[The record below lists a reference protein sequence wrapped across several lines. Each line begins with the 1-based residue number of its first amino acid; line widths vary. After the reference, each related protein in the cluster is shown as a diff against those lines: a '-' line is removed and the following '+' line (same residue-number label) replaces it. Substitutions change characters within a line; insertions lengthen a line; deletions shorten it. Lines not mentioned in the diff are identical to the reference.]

1 MRSVFKSK
9 GWLAALVC
17 AALVGAYAGF
27 GFGIAPGLIRQQAV
41 AFVSQTYG
49 RELQIGRVRLNP
61 FLLQLEVSDVVLPDQ
76 DGQAMLGLK
85 RLFVDVEV
93 ASLWRRELVLREV
106 SLDAPGVHAVVRADG
121 SLNLADLAP
130 PARAEPAREKS
141 ALPRVWIA
149 SLSVSGG
156 NFEFV
161 DTRRKPRPLVRSLA
175 PVAFALKDFRTTS
188 EGGDFVFSASSPRA
202 ERIDWKGRL
211 ALAPTFSSQ
220 GDFSVAGLRAPEVAE
235 WLGDVLPFGISGG
248 AADLAGSYRVV
259 LGRSLD
265 LQLQLPKLTLTGLAL
280 RARGAEADW
289 VQLPSL
295 TVTDTVVALPERRV
309 SVGQVALAGLKVTA
323 WLNADGSVNLQ
334 RLLAT
339 ATPTVPAA
347 AGRPPA
353 AAGKAAVAPA
363 AAPWSVQLASL
374 DLTDAAIDF
383 EDRRQAPV
391 QRFAVSPLHLRVAG
405 ASLDLSRPWTLAVDA
420 KLNGRALF
428 KVDGSLTPQPL
439 AADLDLSLQ
448 QASLQILQPYI
459 LPFADL
465 TIQDGLLA
473 VVGKLRAAPPKAQGP
488 MFSFT
493 GDVKVSDFKSVDNAL
508 KQDLVNFRGLELQ
521 KLRYAHAP
529 DALSIDRILV
539 TQPYARVS
547 IGREKVLNI
556 SAVLDPK
563 GVAAQRAPAGAP
575 AGTQTA
581 KPTPRKAGVP
591 AQRGPAAEKLPIRIR
606 ELRVAGGRMSFS
618 DASVQPNFAAE
629 VFALDGAVSGLSS
642 APSARATVDL
652 KGRVDEFSPVAISG
666 SIQPFAYDRYTDIG
680 LKFQNISLPVF
691 NPYSG
696 QFAGYTIAKGKL
708 DTTLH
713 YLVQDRR
720 LAATHKVRIDQLEW
734 GEATASQ
741 GAATLPVKFATSLLK
756 DKDGVIDLDI
766 PVSGTLDDPQ
776 LRIWPIVWKVIT
788 NLVVKVVSAPFTLIA
803 SLFSGA
809 QEAQFVDFAP
819 GEAALDAAS
828 AERLAALAGALVD
841 KAELRLDVP
850 IGSVAE
856 LDRPALAERRYAQQ
870 LNAATAAA
878 LGRKPDDPTP
888 LPPFDSLPPQQ
899 RLAVLGALV
908 RQQGGV
914 VAPLPVPS
922 AASGAAGAEA
932 AAIAALEK
940 QARAAIAVPEAELGG
955 LAQQRAVVV
964 QRALLTGTALNPER
978 VFLTA
983 AGNVSAQGEKV
994 RFELALK

>member
-9 GWLAALVC
+9 WLLAALVC

-27 GFGIAPGLIRQQAV
+27 GFGIAPDLIRQQAV

-49 RELQIGRVRLNP
+49 RELQVGSVRLNP
-61 FLLQLEVSDVVLPDQ
+61 FLLQLEINDVVLPDQ

-93 ASLWRRELVLREV
+93 ASLWRCELVLREV

-235 WLGDVLPFGISGG
+235 WLGDALPFGISGG
-248 AADLAGSYRVV
+248 AADLAGSYRVA
-259 LGRSLD
+259 LGSSLD
-265 LQLQLPKLTLTGLAL
+265 LKLQLPKLTLTGLAL

-295 TVTDTVVALPERRV
+295 TVTDTAVALPERSV
-309 SVGQVALAGLKVTA
+309 SVGKVALAGLKVTA
-323 WLNADGSVNLQ
+323 WLDADGSVNLQ

-339 ATPTVPAA
+339 ATPAAAPSPAA
-347 AGRPPA
+347 AAAVRPPA
-353 AAGKAAVAPA
+353 AAGKPAVAVA

-374 DLTDAAIDF
+374 DLADAAIDF
-383 EDRRQAPV
+383 EDRMQAPV
-391 QRFAVSPLHLRVAG
+391 KRFAVVPLNVRVAG

-428 KVDGSLTPQPL
+428 KVGGSLTPQPL

-493 GDVKVSDFKSVDNAL
+493 GDVMVSDFKSVDNAL
-508 KQDLVNFRGLELQ
+508 KQDLVNFRGLEFQ

-563 GVAAQRAPAGAP
+563 GVAAGTPAGA
-575 AGTQTA
+575 QTA
-581 KPTPRKAGVP
+581 KATPRKASVP

-629 VFALDGAVSGLSS
+629 VFALDGAVTGLSS
-642 APSARATVDL
+642 DPRARATVDL

-809 QEAQFVDFAP
+809 QEAQFVDFSS

-841 KAELRLDVP
+841 KAELRLYVP

-870 LNAATAAA
+870 LNAVTAAA

-899 RLAVLGALV
+899 RLEVLGALV

-922 AASGAAGAEA
+922 AASGAAGAEV

-983 AGNVSAQGEKV
+983 AGNVKAQGEKV